1 MLVWVHP
8 AHIPAH
14 VWHQVGGPALFLGTC
29 HILPSTL
36 CSQGPPSASFQGPG
50 RRAEIPSMVPL
61 GEEEMEETPP
71 LPHLNPQTQT
81 LGTSLL
87 CQYPQ

>member
-1 MLVWVHP
+1 MK
-8 AHIPAH
+8 
-14 VWHQVGGPALFLGTC
+14 
-29 HILPSTL
+29 
-36 CSQGPPSASFQGPG
+36 ASLQCLNKGPG

-61 GEEEMEETPP
+61 GEEELEETPP

-87 CQYPQ
+87 CQCPR